1 MNRLTPNFPLKYS
14 AVNHLFMLRLFIP
27 FCVFLLATCSNS
39 ESKNTVYEKVD
50 SAKVAEAF
58 NFCKKNG
65 YDTATCFFVDMSI
78 HSGKNRFFVWDFKNK
93 KVLYEGLCCHGM
105 GKGSTTT
112 TPVFSNESGSYCTSL
127 GKYKIGIRSYSQWGI
142 HVHYKMHGLE
152 STNSNAY
159 SRVVVLHSYT
169 PVSETEIY
177 PFHLSMGYS
186 LGCPVVSDG
195 MMTNLDALLKKK
207 TKPTLLW
214 IYK

>member
-1 MNRLTPNFPLKYS
+1 
-14 AVNHLFMLRLFIP
+14 MLRLFIP
-27 FCVFLLATCSNS
+27 FCVLLLATCSSEKKNS
-39 ESKNTVYEKVD
+39 VYEKVD
-50 SAKVAEAF
+50 SAKIAEAF
-58 NFCKKNG
+58 KFCKKNG
-65 YDTATCFFVDMSI
+65 YDTSTAFFVDMSV
-78 HSGKNRFFVWDFKNK
+78 HSGRNRFFVWDFAAK

-105 GKGSTTT
+105 GKGSTPS
-112 TPVFSNESGSYCTSL
+112 TPVFSNVEGSYCTSL

-152 STNSNAY
+152 TTNSNAFN
-159 SRVVVLHSYT
+159 RIVVLHSYYA
-169 PVSETEIY
+169 VAEDEIY

-195 MMTNLDALLKKK
+195 MMTKLDALLKKK

>member
-1 MNRLTPNFPLKYS
+1 MDRYRSTFRLTKIT
-14 AVNHLFMLRLFIP
+14 HLFMLKLFIP
-27 FCVFLLATCSNS
+27 FCILLLATCSSN
-39 ESKNTVYEKVD
+39 EKKNTVYEKID
-50 SAKVAEAF
+50 SVKIAEAF
-58 NFCKKNG
+58 KFCKKNG
-65 YDTATCFFVDMSI
+65 YDTTTCFFVDMSI
-78 HSGKNRFFVWDFKNK
+78 HSGKNRFFVWDFTTK
-93 KVLYEGLCCHGM
+93 KIKYQGLCCHGM
-105 GKGSTTT
+105 GKGSTTS

-159 SRVVVLHSYT
+159 NRVVVLHSYYA
-169 PVSETEIY
+169 VSEDEIY
-177 PFHLSMGYS
+177 PFHLSMGWS

-207 TKPTLLW
+207 TKPTLMW

>member
-1 MNRLTPNFPLKYS
+1 
-14 AVNHLFMLRLFIP
+14 MLRFFIP
-27 FCVFLLATCSNS
+27 FCFLLLATCSN
-39 ESKNTVYEKVD
+39 EKKNAVYEKID
-50 SAKVAEAF
+50 SVKFTEAF

-65 YDTATCFFVDMSI
+65 YDTSTCFFVDMDI
-78 HSGKNRFFVWDFKNK
+78 QSGKNRFFVWDFKNK
-93 KVLYEGLCCHGM
+93 KVLYQGLCCHGM
-105 GKGSTTT
+105 GKGSTTS
-112 TPVFSNESGSYCTSL
+112 TPIFSNESGSYCTSL

-159 SRVVVLHSYT
+159 KRVVVLYSYA
-169 PVSETEIY
+169 PVSEIEIY
-177 PFHLSMGYS
+177 PFHLSMGWS